1 MVKDK
6 VVLGLIGCGE
16 FARCMH
22 VPILM
27 KSNKYEIRGVADI
40 FQKSADTM
48 KELTGAAY
56 AVTDVDELLKD
67 EEIDAVL
74 ITTRHDSHAELSI
87 KAARAGKHILCEKPM
102 GLSLEE
108 CRQVVEA
115 VRAAG
120 VKYTVGYNRGL
131 APMITMARDM
141 LQNEKGKKMIYHRI
155 QAPFPEDSWTHDPKV
170 GGGRFVGEGCHIFD
184 LLCELIDA
192 RPVSVYAAGGIFLD
206 STKVHIP
213 DSAVVVITFEDG
225 SVGTTLINSAG
236 CPDFPKEATEIYCDN
251 KAIFINDFNHM
262 ESYGFQGHKKITM
275 DFDSTDKGHAIEL
288 EMFANAILYDKEV
301 PNSLQK
307 AVRAAAISYLVNESI
322 EKKTVLEI
330 KQEDFAND

>member
-1 MVKDK
+1 MAKNK

-27 KSNKYEIRGVADI
+27 KSDKYEIRGVADV
-40 FQKSADTM
+40 FQKPADAM

-56 AVTDVDELLKD
+56 AVTDVDELLADK
-67 EEIDAVL
+67 EIDAVL
-74 ITTRHDSHAELSI
+74 ITTRHDSHAELCI
-87 KAARAGKHILCEKPM
+87 KAAKAGKHILCEKPM

-108 CRQVVEA
+108 CRQVTEA
-115 VRAAG
+115 VKAAG

-131 APMITMARDM
+131 APMITNAKD
-141 LQNEKGKKMIYHRI
+141 LLKNEKCKKMIYHRI

-184 LLCELIDA
+184 LLCELIEA
-192 RPVSVYAAGGIFLD
+192 RPVSIYASGGTFLD

-213 DSAVVVITFEDG
+213 DSATVVITFEDG

-251 KAIFINDFNHM
+251 KAIFINDFKHI
-262 ESYGFQGHKKITM
+262 ESYGFNGHKKITT

-288 EMFANAILYDKEV
+288 DMFADAVLGDKEA
-301 PNSLQK
+301 PNNLKK
-307 AVRAAAISYLVNESI
+307 AVRAAAISYLINESI
-322 EKKTVLEI
+322 EKKAVIEI
-330 KQEDFAND
+330 NQKDIDF